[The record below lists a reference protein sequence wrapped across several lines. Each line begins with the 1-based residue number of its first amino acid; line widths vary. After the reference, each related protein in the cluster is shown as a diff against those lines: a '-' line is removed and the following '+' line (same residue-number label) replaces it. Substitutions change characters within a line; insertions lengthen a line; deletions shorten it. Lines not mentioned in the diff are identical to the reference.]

1 MVHALE
7 EIRRV
12 LAPGST
18 LLDLRPL
25 ADRWPVEVLR
35 GTRPLET
42 GRLTD
47 LATGLGDDRASN
59 VAVEE
64 VVKLGWFNRE
74 SELTFPLYIYWD
86 NPNEMIGYVT
96 ERWADFVELGDK
108 VQKAT
113 QTAWNNAGIGRR
125 VRLKLKMLLTQMQ
138 KQ

>member
-64 VVKLGWFNRE
+64 VDAALEVAAQVDR
-74 SELTFPLYIYWD
+74 D
-86 NPNEMIGYVT
+86 
-96 ERWADFVELGDK
+96 A
-108 VQKAT
+108 
-113 QTAWNNAGIGRR
+113 
-125 VRLKLKMLLTQMQ
+125 VRLLEIERREHPFA
-138 KQ
+138 